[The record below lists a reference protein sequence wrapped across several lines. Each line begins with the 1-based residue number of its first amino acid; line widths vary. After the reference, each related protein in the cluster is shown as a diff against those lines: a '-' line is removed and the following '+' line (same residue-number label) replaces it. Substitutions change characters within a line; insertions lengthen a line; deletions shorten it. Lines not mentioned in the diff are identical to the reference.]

1 MSQNKMLSKE
11 ARFIYQ
17 VFQTASAMSRARF
30 RDGKMTNGDAIQI
43 MPPGGDRD
51 IIVAGGAVRDLYFN
65 RQSRDVDLYY
75 NTNEIE
81 PASFANCLS
90 RLDLGAMAR
99 QAGFESV
106 TIRRNSDGS
115 MLGKP
120 VDSDGEDW
128 GDVSEDAR
136 IHLRN
141 WAAYYHRAIAGG
153 NNANQAV
160 QYAHQN
166 APDAN
171 RYMLDRANHDYIA
184 YLVASGGS
192 GGSSAGG
199 SNGSSTHPLK
209 SVEEFSV
216 TFDGYHRVD
225 VELMGVEAQPI
236 QYMMSHFA
244 VKLSRAYYD
253 GTGVHFTSDFMQD
266 ARNKT
271 LTVAC
276 PIEHARFDRLFSYY
290 LPKMKK
296 YFPDFEVRVD
306 LNAMNG
312 RDW

>member
-1 MSQNKMLSKE
+1 MSQNKQLSKE

-30 RDGKMTNGDAIQI
+30 RDGKMTNSDAIQI
-43 MPPGGDRD
+43 MPKSGDRD
-51 IIVAGGAVRDLYFN
+51 VIIAGGAIRDLYFG
-65 RQSRDVDLYY
+65 RPSRDIDLYY
-75 NTNEIE
+75 NTGEID
-81 PASFANCLS
+81 PASFANCLN
-90 RLDLGAMAR
+90 RLDIGAMAR
-99 QAGFESV
+99 EAGFQSV

-115 MLGKP
+115 MIGKQAEEE
-120 VDSDGEDW
+120 GEDW

-136 IHLRN
+136 ITLRH
-141 WAAYYHRAIAGG
+141 WASYYHRAITGG
-153 NNANQAV
+153 NGS
-160 QYAHQN
+160 QYAIQYATHHV
-166 APDAN
+166 PEAN
-171 RYMLDRANHDYIA
+171 KLILDRANHKYA
-184 YLVASGGS
+184 QHLVESGS
-192 GGSSAGG
+192 DTGSSSG
-199 SNGSSTHPLK
+199 SRNNSTHPLK
-209 SVEEFSV
+209 SVEEFRV
-216 TFDGYHRVD
+216 IFDEYNYVD
-225 VELMGVEAQPI
+225 VELMGVAAKPI
-236 QYMMSHFA
+236 EYMQSHFA

-253 GTGVHFTSDFMQD
+253 GAGCHFTSDFMQD